1 MPRIDIPAALAERL
15 HAEADAARW
24 QLSVE
29 RFADALAA
37 CAQKACG
44 DRPVAPAE
52 LGALLSGLHLRDLA
66 LATACID
73 GHAAAWEHC
82 VREHR
87 ACLYRSADA
96 MRPGRGHEL
105 ADSLYGELFG
115 LSPAGQVRPSLF
127 RYFHG
132 RSSLA
137 TWLRALM
144 AQRVVDAVR
153 VERRLEPL
161 SEDDLAVPKGPAGPQ
176 EPLERTRWLRALQHA
191 MAVAIAAL
199 APGDRLRLAFYYAE
213 SMTLAQIGRLLGEH
227 EATVSRHLARTRRT
241 IRADVE
247 RTLLEQERMSA
258 AELAECLASVSA
270 DAGTLDLAALV
281 KPPPECVPDAVPD
294 STTALRAERPSGALG
309 TGVGVGPDLG
319 GGGLPGSGRKSD
331 TAGRS
336 T

>member
-1 MPRIDIPAALAERL
+1 MPRIDIPPALAERL

-24 QLSVE
+24 QLSVP

-66 LATACID
+66 LATACVD

-82 VREHR
+82 VREQR
-87 ACLYRSADA
+87 AGLYRAAEA
-96 MRPGRGHEL
+96 MRPGRGRDL

-144 AQRVVDAVR
+144 AQRVIDTVR

-161 SEDDLAVPKGPAGPQ
+161 SEGELAEPKGPTNPQ
-176 EPLERTRWLRALQHA
+176 EPLERVRWMRALQHA
-191 MAVAIAAL
+191 MTVAIAAL
-199 APGDRLRLAFYYAE
+199 APGDRLRLSLYYAE

-247 RTLLEQERMSA
+247 RTLVEQERMSA

-281 KPPPECVPDAVPD
+281 QPPPERVPDAAAD
-294 STTALRAERPSGALG
+294 ATAALQAERPPGALG
-309 TGVGVGPDLG
+309 TGVAAGPDLG
-319 GGGLPGSGRKSD
+319 EGGMPAGGRKRAR
-331 TAGRS
+331 AGRS